1 MDKPHPLFKQYFI
14 VYDERILRDGISRL
28 AIYELTEKLC
38 NFLFIQQTF
47 IQYILSGEHCDGYWG
62 GGGQAHRRL
71 LPALKVIRG
80 DTHVKK

>member
-28 AIYELTEKLC
+28 AIYELTEKLR

-47 IQYILSGEHCDGYWG
+47 IQYILSGEHRDGYGRGWDKLIG
-62 GGGQAHRRL
+62 DCY
-71 LPALKVIRG
+71 LPSR
-80 DTHVKK
+80 